1 MTLTTR
7 LTAFYLGTLA
17 VVLIAFSGAL
27 YLLAHRHLHAE
38 LHDRTSGIL
47 DTVMARAEIDP
58 EGVEWEPKLAKPS
71 LSRDIDSPYWAVF
84 GPHGERLDGG
94 GGLLLSIFGERPIPG
109 AHGIVTDLSRQE
121 WFVVRQS
128 IHHPDE
134 EMLPPTLEPN
144 RYTSLTFVAA
154 LPTEP
159 VQRTLRTLAW
169 SLFVVTLSVW
179 LSAAGAARWICRR
192 ALHPVAT
199 MAVEARSITPENLGE
214 RLPVPTAQDEL
225 RDLALAFNGLLARF
239 QDSFE
244 RQERFTAE
252 ASHQLRTPLTALRG
266 QIDVALRR
274 DRDPDAYRSALAT
287 IGAQAVR
294 MHEIVESLLFLARAD
309 ADARRPELKRIDLR
323 TWLPDYLSESW
334 GAHTRYRD
342 ILLHPPTSVIPPVEV
357 HPVLLGQALGN
368 LLENA
373 LKFGP
378 PGSVVDVRVTPRD
391 GAVSLEVEDRG
402 CGIAEADRPHIF
414 EPFFRTES
422 ARTTGKTGV
431 GLGLAITARIV
442 AAMGGQIFWTS
453 SDGGGSRFRM
463 AFPGQPRETST
474 AD

>member
-58 EGVEWEPKLAKPS
+58 EGVEWEPKHQNPAL
-71 LSRDIDSPYWAVF
+71 PYDGELHFWAVYS
-84 GPHGERLDGG
+84 PLNERLDGG
-94 GGLLLSIFGERPIPG
+94 GMPTLEREGHVIRRTI
-109 AHGIVTDLSRQE
+109 A
-121 WFVVRQS
+121 
-128 IHHPDE
+128 HPDPDS
-134 EMLPPTLEPN
+134 LPAELEPN
-144 RYTSLTFVAA
+144 RYRALEFVGA

-244 RQERFTAE
+244 RQERFAAE

>member
-1 MTLTTR
+1 M
-7 LTAFYLGTLA
+7 
-17 VVLIAFSGAL
+17 
-27 YLLAHRHLHAE
+27 
-38 LHDRTSGIL
+38 
-47 DTVMARAEIDP
+47 
-58 EGVEWEPKLAKPS
+58 
-71 LSRDIDSPYWAVF
+71 
-84 GPHGERLDGG
+84 
-94 GGLLLSIFGERPIPG
+94 
-109 AHGIVTDLSRQE
+109 
-121 WFVVRQS
+121 
-128 IHHPDE
+128 
-134 EMLPPTLEPN
+134 
-144 RYTSLTFVAA
+144 
-154 LPTEP
+154 
-159 VQRTLRTLAW
+159 
-169 SLFVVTLSVW
+169 
-179 LSAAGAARWICRR
+179 
-192 ALHPVAT
+192 
-199 MAVEARSITPENLGE
+199 
-214 RLPVPTAQDEL
+214 
-225 RDLALAFNGLLARF
+225 
-239 QDSFE
+239 
-244 RQERFTAE
+244 
-252 ASHQLRTPLTALRG
+252 RTPLTALRG

-373 LKFGP
+373 LKFSP

-414 EPFFRTES
+414 EPFFRAES
-422 ARTTGKTGV
+422 ARTTGKPGV

-463 AFPGQPRETST
+463 AFPGHPHETST